1 MLTITDIFKIM
12 KKIGLLFLCFILLS
26 DCKREESTFIP
37 IIPELVTCEIQNT
50 TPDVIEMTYDLAL
63 ANIIPAPSAFTVMV
77 GSGFEPKHVK
87 SVAISGS
94 KVLVTFAPAV
104 YYGEGVFV
112 SYAKPKSNPLQT
124 PSGGEAATFTN
135 CHVNNNILHDLEIV
149 KSDILNAAPTKL
161 LIVYNFYL
169 ANIAP
174 APSAFTVMV
183 NSIAR
188 TVNTVTIPAYGTV
201 VELTLASAVV
211 YGDIVTVAYTKP
223 GSNPIQ
229 STQGVQAASI
239 TAQPVN
245 NEVAAI
251 PVYISSVVEN
261 ATPDILEMTYSLPLN
276 NSSLYDSSAFIVM
289 VNSVARIVNL
299 VCSYNTKVRLYL
311 ASSIVYGDI
320 VTVAYTKPIK
330 NPLRTAT
337 GGQAESFTAQP
348 VTNNVKPVSP

>member
-1 MLTITDIFKIM
+1 
-12 KKIGLLFLCFILLS
+12 
-26 DCKREESTFIP
+26 
-37 IIPELVTCEIQNT
+37 
-50 TPDVIEMTYDLAL
+50 
-63 ANIIPAPSAFTVMV
+63 
-77 GSGFEPKHVK
+77 
-87 SVAISGS
+87 
-94 KVLVTFAPAV
+94 
-104 YYGEGVFV
+104 
-112 SYAKPKSNPLQT
+112 
-124 PSGGEAATFTN
+124 
-135 CHVNNNILHDLEIV
+135 
-149 KSDILNAAPTKL
+149 LNAAPTKL

-320 VTVAYTKPIK
+320 VTVAYTKRLAGRL
-330 NPLRTAT
+330 NLS
-337 GGQAESFTAQP
+337 QLNQ
-348 VTNNVKPVSP
+348 